1 MHSFEMLQNATSML
15 QVIAAGLEKEEWVGN
30 LMMITT
36 SNMPVIKFYS
46 ILKKGDILY
55 KFPFDVSIDPGTTP
69 DVPGFTHAHT
79 GVPAREMITHFLGV
93 MPEFRAMMLVLKQL
107 LRERGLNDT

>member
-1 MHSFEMLQNATSML
+1 
-15 QVIAAGLEKEEWVGN
+15 
-30 LMMITT
+30 MMITT

-79 GVPAREMITHFLGV
+79 GVPAREMITHFFRCNARISGYDVGV
-93 MPEFRAMMLVLKQL
+93 ETVVARTRIK
-107 LRERGLNDT
+107 